1 MKGKFM
7 TALVALVLC
16 LALVSCDEMVNI
28 MGRMGE
34 NVLGADSKQVETA
47 VESVKVSEE
56 SQTKKKEVT
65 AAEGEENVKVGDKV
79 VDSASTFTYKNGDEE
94 VDLYSVGV
102 TSDGKA
108 AIGVGSNGVILNK
121 TSVETKKALAAVETV
136 LPPQDISLV
145 TSALEG
151 NGKAETLEKLKTPIE
166 DEATK
171 KAAEGTKTVVTALL
185 EEAKFEVNEND
196 DESTKKAKEVVNTIL
211 TNLKPVKKTDEEGK
225 EVVETKDLTM
235 GDLIVLQTITN
246 VISESG
252 EVVSLITGD
261 VSGDT
266 MTEVLDKANDS
277 LVTTATI
284 LNTVSETTTMFEG
297 VDLSSLL
304 SMVM

>member
-65 AAEGEENVKVGDKV
+65 KAENEENAKVGETEVK
-79 VDSASTFTYKNGDEE
+79 SASTFTYKNGDEE

-102 TSDGKA
+102 STNDNAVIGVAGKGVELKKTSD
-108 AIGVGSNGVILNK
+108 
-121 TSVETKKALAAVETV
+121 ETKKALAAVETV

-151 NGKAETLEKLKTPIE
+151 NGKAETLEKLKAPIE

-171 KAAEGTKTVVTALL
+171 KAAEGTKTVITALL
-185 EEAKFEVNEND
+185 EEAKMDVKEDD

-211 TNLKPVKKTDEEGK
+211 NNLKPTETKDEKGETK
-225 EVVETKDLTM
+225 VETKDLTM

-252 EVVSLITGD
+252 KIVSLITGD

-266 MTEVLDKANDS
+266 MTEVLDEANDS
-277 LVTTATI
+277 LITTATI